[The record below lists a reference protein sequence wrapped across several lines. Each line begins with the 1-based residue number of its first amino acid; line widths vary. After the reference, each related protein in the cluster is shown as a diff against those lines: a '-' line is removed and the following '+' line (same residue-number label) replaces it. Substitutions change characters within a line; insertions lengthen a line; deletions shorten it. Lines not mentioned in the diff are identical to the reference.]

1 MIILHEKYI
10 EKIKENENI
19 KQIYQKLNSLKDF
32 ENFENIS
39 YTKNIKIDKSLNTE
53 IKNIN

>member
-1 MIILHEKYI
+1 MHEKYNEKVDEI
-10 EKIKENENI
+10 EKINQK
-19 KQIYQKLNSLKDF
+19 YQKLNSLKDF